1 MRITWKESENRREKE
16 TGDALLTRVKNK
28 QVMPFD
34 TSILQDDSTA
44 VDYSQSAKGI
54 VKIVSDTPYAR
65 RLYFHPEYN
74 FSRKENIA
82 AGGKWFSPWLEG
94 AHSFPFQLL
103 SLGLI
108 SQKRV

>member
-1 MRITWKESENRREKE
+1 MGFSVSSKIKLNMPVVKQLDRAKQQALEQ

-82 AGGKWFSPWLEG
+82 AG
-94 AHSFPFQLL
+94 
-103 SLGLI
+103 
-108 SQKRV
+108 R